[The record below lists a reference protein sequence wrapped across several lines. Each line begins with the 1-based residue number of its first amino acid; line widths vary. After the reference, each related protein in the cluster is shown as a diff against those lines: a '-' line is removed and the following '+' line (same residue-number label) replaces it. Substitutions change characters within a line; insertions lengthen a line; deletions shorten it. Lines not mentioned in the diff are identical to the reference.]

1 MKILRINILIFI
13 FVKLAFI
20 SCNPL
25 NNENVSDKILI
36 TDSLGNIIG
45 GNFNQW
51 CLADSNNQIYA
62 KPPFPNPVT
71 DTLNIIITNKKVTY
85 SDIRI
90 FFEDG
95 QEVVNQRIT
104 FFGTRRYKI
113 SKSDYGYNNELKL
126 LTIQIDSF
134 ICQGYIQF

>member
-1 MKILRINILIFI
+1 MKNFI
-13 FVKLAFI
+13 KIIAYIVFVNVVLI
-20 SCNPL
+20 SCNPI
-25 NNENVSDKILI
+25 NSENVSDKILI

-62 KPPFPNPVT
+62 KPPYPNPVS
-71 DTLNIIITNKKVTY
+71 DTLNIEISNKKITY